1 MQQKETRFFELIR
14 LQRDSGLSVREFCS
28 NEGIAPS
35 TFYYW
40 KKKLRGKGSGRK
52 NDFIPLLVKSPG
64 DELSRGAACPEIST
78 NSNTLFE
85 LVYPNGTK
93 LRLKKDLDLSDLRTL
108 IHLYD

>member
-1 MQQKETRFFELIR
+1 MQKKTRFFELIR
-14 LQRDSGLSVREFCS
+14 LHGDSGLSVREFCS

-40 KKKLRGKGSGRK
+40 RKKLHGKNSGRE

-64 DELSRGAACPEIST
+64 DGISRGSTCSEIST
-78 NSNTLFE
+78 NRDSLIE
-85 LVYPNGTK
+85 LVYPNGTM
-93 LRLKKDLDLSDLRTL
+93 LRIKNDLDLADLRAL